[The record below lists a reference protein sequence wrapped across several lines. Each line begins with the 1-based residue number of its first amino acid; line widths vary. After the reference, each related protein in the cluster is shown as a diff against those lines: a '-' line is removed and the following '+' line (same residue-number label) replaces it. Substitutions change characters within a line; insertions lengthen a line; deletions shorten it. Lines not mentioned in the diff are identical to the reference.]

1 MKLLL
6 STDTIGGV
14 WTYSIELARALEPQG
29 VEVALACL
37 GAPLSDA
44 QHAEARPLRN
54 VTVYEKPLALEW
66 MNDPWSDVEVTGD
79 WLHELADRIDADVVQ
94 LCSYS
99 HAGLEWRAPVV
110 LVAHSCVFS
119 WWRAV
124 HNTLPPDS
132 WGEYHRR
139 VSAGVHAADFV
150 VAPSQGM
157 LAALGA
163 FYGAPRR
170 SVVIPNARSAARFSP
185 RTKLPVI
192 LSVGRLWDEGKNIR
206 VLAAAAAG
214 LPWEVLVAGD
224 ATSPDGHTMQ
234 FDNVRPMGRL
244 AEHTLGA
251 WLGSTGIYALPA
263 LYEPFGLSVL
273 EAALARCPLVLG
285 DIPTL
290 RENWEGAALFVAPTD
305 EHAWHAALQQLIA
318 DGRMRSQLAQR
329 AYQRAQDFQ
338 PERQAR
344 EYLGVYS
351 QLLGPQHPEHR
362 YSAADNSGTVTDLT
376 IKHAARVRPVC
387 A

>member
-14 WTYSIELARALEPQG
+14 WTYSIELARALEPHG

-37 GAPLSDA
+37 GAPLSDV
-44 QHAEARPLRN
+44 QNAETRLLRN

-66 MNDPWSDVEVTGD
+66 MNDPWSEVDATGD
-79 WLHELADRIDADVVQ
+79 WLRDLAERISADVVQ

-99 HAGLEWRAPVV
+99 HAALEWRAPVL

-124 HNTLPPDS
+124 HNSPPPDS
-132 WGEYHRR
+132 WQEYHRR
-139 VSAGVHAADFV
+139 VSAGVHAADLV
-150 VAPSQGM
+150 VAPSRGM
-157 LAALGA
+157 LAALGE
-163 FYGAPRR
+163 FYGEPRR
-170 SVVIPNARSAARFSP
+170 AVVIPNARSATPFSP
-185 RTKLPVI
+185 RTKLPVV

-206 VLAAAAAG
+206 VLAGAAAG

-224 ATSPDGHTMQ
+224 ATSPDGGTMQ

-273 EAALARCPLVLG
+273 EAALSRCPLVLG

-290 RENWEGAALFVAPTD
+290 RENWDGAALFVAPAN
-305 EHAWHAALQQLIA
+305 EHAWHDALQQLIA
-318 DGRMRSQLAQR
+318 DGRLRSQLAQR
-329 AYQRAQDFQ
+329 AYQRAQDFHPQ
-338 PERQAR
+338 RQALG
-344 EYLGVYS
+344 YLDVYS
-351 QLLGPQHPEHR
+351 QLLGPQYPEQAP
-362 YSAADNSGTVTDLT
+362 SAADEARTVNDLT
-376 IKHAARVRPVC
+376 IKSAARVQPVC